1 MNKPVTIKDI
11 AREVGVGNTT
21 VSAVL
26 GHSPSRHVRVSEATR
41 ARILEA
47 AQVMKY
53 RRNGLARSF
62 RNQKTDVLGVYTTQ
76 GYLSPHVVFSSQII
90 GGLHRGCYKHSKDLL
105 LHSITSTRPV
115 EEVYAELGDGRVDGL
130 VLYASPTDPVVRLL
144 ADSTLPVVAIVD
156 AVVGL
161 PSVVADDIG
170 GSQQMAAYLA
180 GKGHLRILYIT
191 GPDTLVS
198 AVRRWEG
205 FREAA
210 AGLGLEVTEFRP
222 TLHHE
227 QLTEMDMDWL
237 DLPRSERPT
246 VVVCWNDMTA
256 YNLLERCRQRGLR
269 IPEDIAVAGF
279 DGLPLSQPTQ
289 WQLTTLRAPWVEVAE
304 AAIDLLMRRLGGE
317 EVPLETVLPVEFM
330 FGETA

>member
-90 GGLHRGCYKHSKDLL
+90 GGLHRGCYEHNKDLL
-105 LHSITSTRPV
+105 LHSITSSRPV

-156 AVVGL
+156 AVAGL
-161 PSVVADDIG
+161 PSVVADDVG

-180 GKGHLRILYIT
+180 GKGHQRILYIS
-191 GPDTLVS
+191 GSDTLNS
-198 AVRRWEG
+198 AVRRRQG
-205 FREAA
+205 FLEAA
-210 AGLGLEVTEFRP
+210 TALGLEVTVFQP
-222 TLHHE
+222 SVHHE
-227 QLTEMDMDWL
+227 KLTEVDLVWL
-237 DLPRSERPT
+237 DLPRDERAT

-256 YNLLERCRQRGLR
+256 YNLLERCRLRGLR

-289 WQLTTLRAPWVEVAE
+289 WRLTTLRAPWVEVAE
-304 AAIDLLMRRLGGE
+304 AAITLLMRLKNGE
-317 EVPLETVLPVEFM
+317 EIPLETILPVEFIA
-330 FGETA
+330 GETA

>member
-11 AREVGVGNTT
+11 AREVGVGNTA

-26 GHSPSRHVRVSEATR
+26 GHKPSSHVRVSEATR

-47 AQVMKY
+47 ARVMKY

-62 RNQKTDVLGVYTTQ
+62 RNQKTDVLGIYTTQ

-90 GGLHRGCYKHSKDLL
+90 GGLHRGCYEHSKDLL
-105 LHSITSTRPV
+105 LHSIISTRPA

-156 AVVGL
+156 AVAGL
-161 PSVVADDIG
+161 PSVVADDDG
-170 GSQQMAAYLA
+170 GSRRLAAYLA
-180 GKGHLRILYIT
+180 GRGHLRVLYIS
-191 GPDTLVS
+191 GSDTIVS
-198 AVRRWEG
+198 AFRRRQG
-205 FREAA
+205 FQEAA
-210 AGLGLEVTEFRP
+210 ASLGMEVTEFQP
-222 TLHHE
+222 SIHHE
-227 QLTEMDMDWL
+227 QLTEVDLEWL

-246 VVVCWNDMTA
+246 AVVCWNDMTA
-256 YNLLERCRQRGLR
+256 YNLLERCHQRGLR

-279 DGLPLSQPTQ
+279 DGVPFSVPTQ

-304 AAIDLLMRRLGGE
+304 AAIGSLMRRLNGE
-317 EVPLETVLPVEFM
+317 EIPMETILPVEFIL
-330 FGETA
+330 GETA